1 MRRSAPTGAART
13 ASAMVGNGFPPDP
26 SAGSPDPP
34 GGPTKSTAG
43 AISRGLPGRAN
54 HGGAASHALKQSR
67 TKDQSRTR
75 AVWCLGPRPTNE
87 LAARCFG
94 ERRPPPDV
102 WSAGPPSHIDGSRDG
117 RRAAMTK
124 AELVE
129 AVAAQASGLSRKS
142 AGELVDFVFDS
153 LGRAIRNDGRFSYPG
168 FGTWSVRMRRARRG
182 RNPRTGAELR
192 IAAARTVGFR
202 PARELKASL

>member
-1 MRRSAPTGAART
+1 
-13 ASAMVGNGFPPDP
+13 
-26 SAGSPDPP
+26 
-34 GGPTKSTAG
+34 
-43 AISRGLPGRAN
+43 
-54 HGGAASHALKQSR
+54 
-67 TKDQSRTR
+67 
-75 AVWCLGPRPTNE
+75 
-87 LAARCFG
+87 
-94 ERRPPPDV
+94 
-102 WSAGPPSHIDGSRDG
+102 
-117 RRAAMTK
+117 MTK

-182 RNPRTGAELR
+182 RNPRTGAEMR

-202 PARELKASL
+202 PAKELKSSL